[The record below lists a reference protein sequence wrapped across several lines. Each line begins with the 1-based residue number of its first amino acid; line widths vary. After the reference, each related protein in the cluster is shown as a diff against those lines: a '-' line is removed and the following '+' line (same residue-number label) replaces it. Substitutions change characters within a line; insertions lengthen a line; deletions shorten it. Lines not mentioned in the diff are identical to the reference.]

1 MSNPSVFRLKLART
15 RQLLNNHT
23 WTLYPHPCAVSRLCE
38 TKFWTPSNRRK
49 KCTSLPFITI
59 WLYSE
64 VCTRRLYVQ
73 FATATPHGG
82 RAVFAKVLASQRSNT
97 KRSKWLVWPTLQ
109 CSSATKTNGNNSLS
123 HSLSRRRLW
132 CMAVKNHE
140 NEPMIKRWSGRGD
153 GGGAREGNCVMWKRF
168 FPCVA
173 AVATATEKNGVRLQL
188 ETGRF
193 RFVFSVSW
201 KRRNI
206 ITISR
211 VARYLAAPLAIQP
224 ASLCL
229 SRLNDDLFLDL
240 RLIRL
245 LPRPGNLP
253 PFQTNTTVCVCVCV
267 CVCVSRKQR

>member
-153 GGGAREGNCVMWKRF
+153 GGGRGRGIAWCGNAFSLVSLPLRQRRKKMACGFSWRLGDFGSF
-168 FPCVA
+168 FP
-173 AVATATEKNGVRLQL
+173 
-188 ETGRF
+188 F
-193 RFVFSVSW
+193 RGSGA
-201 KRRNI
+201 
-206 ITISR
+206 IS
-211 VARYLAAPLAIQP
+211 
-224 ASLCL
+224 
-229 SRLNDDLFLDL
+229 
-240 RLIRL
+240 
-245 LPRPGNLP
+245 
-253 PFQTNTTVCVCVCV
+253 
-267 CVCVSRKQR
+267 